1 MVSRY
6 SPERLDLIEEFVP
19 SSAGRSAPTHAR
31 WATYPDRVVAHL
43 LDVADGD
50 DVEEALAFAGALV
63 SRLGEIATQRQDSA
77 VEQHKPGET
86 LTGSVVT
93 NVDLDL
99 EQAIDDALSRRFPAD
114 GVLGEE
120 GADRPPADPQRG
132 RTWVIDPIDG
142 TLNYARRLGP
152 WSVVVSA
159 WRDQQVESVA
169 VWTGGALYT
178 AATGRGATR
187 DGRRLQLTGEAE
199 PGGIVRAEAG
209 LLPAVRRAGW
219 LPKIVES
226 SAAEIAS
233 IADGRVMGT
242 VRRGGNRRD
251 LHGPALL
258 VSEAGGAVVP
268 LDGAPLSGASRGL
281 LVAHPQLVEQL
292 LALTATER

>member
-1 MVSRY
+1 MVPHLRTT
-6 SPERLDLIEEFVP
+6 
-19 SSAGRSAPTHAR
+19 AGR
-31 WATYPDRVVAHL
+31 
-43 LDVADGD
+43 D

-63 SRLGEIATQRQDSA
+63 SRLGEVATQRQVSA
-77 VEQHKPGET
+77 VEQHKPAAA
-86 LTGSVVT
+86 LSGSVVT
-93 NVDLDL
+93 DVDLDL
-99 EQAIDDALSRRFPAD
+99 EQAIDDALRRRFPDD

-120 GADRPPADPQRG
+120 GADRAPADPQHG
-132 RTWVIDPIDG
+132 RTWVVDPIDG

-178 AATGRGATR
+178 AAAGRGATL
-187 DGRRLQLTGEAE
+187 DGRLLRLTGAAE
-199 PGGIVRAEAG
+199 PGGVVRAEVG
-209 LLPAVRRAGW
+209 LLPAVQRAGW
-219 LPKIVES
+219 LPKVVES
-226 SAAEIAS
+226 SAAEIVS

-281 LVAHPQLVEQL
+281 LIAHPQLVDRL
-292 LALTATER
+292 LALTADGRHHDVPRDACGGS